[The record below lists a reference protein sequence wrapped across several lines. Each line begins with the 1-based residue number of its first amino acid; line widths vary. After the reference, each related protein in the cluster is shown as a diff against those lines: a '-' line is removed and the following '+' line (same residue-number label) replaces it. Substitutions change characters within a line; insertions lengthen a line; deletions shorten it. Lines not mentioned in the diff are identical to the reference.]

1 MNKKTIRLCGKDVD
15 LIYCAASEQGFETL
29 AGKSINDLDFTL
41 STDIM
46 KLSLACITAAYSV
59 NNQKPPIDSK
69 ELLYDITSQELTD
82 LYLTVINL
90 RTEWYNVPAVVANE
104 LKKEADQMTDSE
116 KEEAEKNVPAP
127 TNDTADS

>member
-59 NNQKPPIDSK
+59 NNQNPPIDSK
-69 ELLYDITSQELTD
+69 ELLYDITPQELTD

-90 RTEWYNVPAVVANE
+90 RAEWYNVPAVVANE